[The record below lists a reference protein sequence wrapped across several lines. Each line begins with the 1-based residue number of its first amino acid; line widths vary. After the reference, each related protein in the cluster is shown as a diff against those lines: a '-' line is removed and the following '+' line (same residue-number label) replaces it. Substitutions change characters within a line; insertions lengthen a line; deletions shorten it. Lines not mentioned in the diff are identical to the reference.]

1 MLSFR
6 HKTAC
11 VFLLTILLWLP
22 SSALASSE
30 INSSPPEKPLK
41 WKAATVSVSIPKT
54 INAISSVSAEAFR
67 EAALLAANSWE
78 RSAAVSIRFRE
89 TDIVSISPAG
99 FKGDGINLLTNA
111 STEEN
116 LRLFSAGAD
125 GLPASTRVFFDKLGN
140 ITEADI
146 ALNPFVEFSTD
157 GTFGTYDLQA
167 VLTHEFGHMLGLE
180 HSSILTSRMYE
191 SIPKNGLLNADRL
204 ALRKLTTIDVAAIR
218 AKYSGRPETTDCC
231 TSISGTINAT
241 SGIVW
246 LSDKASG
253 RVFAVTE
260 VSSAGRFSFNGLPE
274 DDYLVTAQGTAD
286 SLLEAARLGEVK
298 AEIGSANRIK
308 GNVPASSSLVPSPAY
323 IGVRGQLGTTA
334 IRLKPGESERIF
346 LGTLS
351 KENLSDISIGI
362 DSSHFQVIPGS
373 SFVTRYNRD
382 LTSLSAD
389 IKVSAETPPG
399 SYSIFI
405 QNSTGSRRYLVGA
418 IEILTPVAEQ

>member
-11 VFLLTILLWLP
+11 VFLLTIFLWLP
-22 SSALASSE
+22 RSVLGSSE
-30 INSSPPEKPLK
+30 FNSSPPDRPLK
-41 WKAATVSVSIPKT
+41 WKAATVTVSIPKT
-54 INAISSVSAEAFR
+54 INAITGVSAEGFR
-67 EAALLAANSWE
+67 EAATLAANSWE

-89 TDIVSISPAG
+89 TDAVSISPAG
-99 FKGDGINLLTNA
+99 FKGDGINLLTSA
-111 STEEN
+111 PTDEN
-116 LRLFSAGAD
+116 LHLFSAGAD

-167 VLTHEFGHMLGLE
+167 VLTHEIGHMLGLE

-191 SIPKNGLLNADRL
+191 SIPKNGLLNADRF
-204 ALRKLTTIDVAAIR
+204 ALRQLTTIDVAAIR
-218 AKYSGRPETTDCC
+218 AKYSGRPEMTDCC
-231 TSISGTINAT
+231 TTISGTINTT
-241 SGIVW
+241 SGVVW
-246 LSDKASG
+246 LSDMASG

-260 VSSAGRFSFNGLPE
+260 ISPSGRFSFNGMPE
-274 DDYLVTAQGTAD
+274 NDYLVTAQGTAD
-286 SLLEAARLGEVK
+286 SPFEAVRLGEVK
-298 AEIGSANRIK
+298 TEIGTANRIK
-308 GNVPASSSLVPSPAY
+308 GNFPASSSIQPSPTY
-323 IGVRGQLGTTA
+323 IGVRGQLGITA
-334 IRLKPGESERIF
+334 IRLKPGESERLF

-351 KENLSDISIGI
+351 KESLSDISIGI

-373 SFVTRYNRD
+373 NFVTRYNRD

-389 IKVSAETPPG
+389 IKVSIETPPG

-418 IEILTPVAEQ
+418 IEIITPVAEQ